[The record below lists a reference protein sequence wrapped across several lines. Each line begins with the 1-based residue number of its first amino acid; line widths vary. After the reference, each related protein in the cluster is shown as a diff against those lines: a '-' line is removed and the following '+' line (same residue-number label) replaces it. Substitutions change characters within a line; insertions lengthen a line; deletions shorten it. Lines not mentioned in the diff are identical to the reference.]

1 MQRTVCVLIYFK
13 ILFAKYAHKYMVCA
27 LKVGIATSVHI
38 TATSIYIYNV
48 RVLISNISH
57 LAR

>member
-38 TATSIYIYNV
+38 IATSIYIYNMYAY
-48 RVLISNISH
+48 LFQIYII
-57 LAR
+57 

>member
-1 MQRTVCVLIYFK
+1 
-13 ILFAKYAHKYMVCA
+13 MVCA

-38 TATSIYIYNV
+38 TATAYIKKMHILKKYV
-48 RVLISNISH
+48 RVLILSISH

>member
-13 ILFAKYAHKYMVCA
+13 ILFIKYAHKYMVCA

-38 TATSIYIYNV
+38 IATIIYIMYAYLFQV
-48 RVLISNISH
+48 YLI
-57 LAR
+57 

>member
-13 ILFAKYAHKYMVCA
+13 ILFIKYAHKYMVCA
-27 LKVGIATSVHI
+27 LKVGIATSV
-38 TATSIYIYNV
+38 YIYV
-48 RVLISNISH
+48 HVLISSISH